1 MGEKAGSAQCLK
13 CFTSNPPDLPFCG
26 KCGAPLAKTAET
38 LSYGSGEKDAAGLE
52 EAVELAPGS
61 LFDGRFRIIEEI
73 GRGGMG
79 QVFKAEDTHLNITV
93 ALKIIRPRHSS
104 NPAFIE
110 RFKKETL
117 TARAVAHENVIRIF
131 DLGEAGGI
139 KYISMEYIKGQN
151 LRDLIRASGSL
162 SVQAVLHLGRQLCE
176 GLAAAHDKGIVHQDL
191 KPSNIMVDNGGR
203 AYIMDFGLARSL
215 TGPEP
220 GGGRGPS
227 GTPPYMSPEQARGE
241 KAGAR
246 SDIYSLGVMLYEM
259 CAGEPPF
266 TADTA
271 EDYVRKHLTEI
282 PMPPSRLNPEIPA
295 SIERVILRCLE
306 KDGEKRYPDVRSLL
320 DDIKKLKPDSQGRA
334 RARGKKR
341 RTMFSALLILLI
353 AAGFIIWKARGG
365 GITGYAKKPSLAVVY
380 MTNNTGDPA
389 LDWGRKAFSELL
401 MTDLLQSKHI
411 RVVTPNKL
419 YETLQKLNLL
429 EAEDYSSGDLER
441 AGKAAGVN
449 HILHGNYSMAGGML
463 RIDAILYRLGSLEL
477 VAAEQVTGK
486 GTESIFAMIDELTKK
501 IKAGLKL
508 SPDDIRMDRDKDI
521 RSITT
526 DSPEALRY
534 FIEGTKAYNES
545 RFEESNGLLLKAVG
559 LDPGFA
565 LAYSRISENYY
576 YLGDAANGSRYLQKA
591 LSLLNRVSD
600 REYHLIQGQASRSAA
615 EAVENYKKLLDL
627 YPDDPEG
634 NAYLGALYRQMEE
647 WDLAE
652 EKFKLAAAADPGD
665 SLAVENLSYIS
676 RAKGLYEKAEDIIQS
691 HQGIFPGP
699 APVHMNLAYAGLC
712 RRDFDFAAAEA
723 GKALAAEPENPI
735 ALELQ
740 GLISQ
745 SRGDFGGA
753 EGVYGRLAGSKTASS
768 EFMGRH
774 WLCWLDVLRGRFRRA
789 LNGAAAGTAA
799 ARADNHKT
807 GMFNFKLLEAYLESS
822 AGRLPE
828 ALKAAGQAVELAHE
842 IDYPEYKVLALHA
855 RGLIYV
861 RMNDAVESAQAAQK
875 LKSQIEESG
884 VLKWMRYDR
893 HLLGEIARSQGR
905 LEEAIGHFRSA
916 ESLLP
921 REYFKIDDHVMF
933 LDSLASAY
941 YQKGDWRRAKTE
953 YGRIT
958 ELTTGRLKWGDRY
971 VRGYYRL
978 GKICL
983 KQRKPRAAAAAFA
996 RFLDLWN
1003 DADPGIPEIEDA
1015 LRELASLKK

>member
-1 MGEKAGSAQCLK
+1 MGEKAGSAQCPK
-13 CFTSNPPDLPFCG
+13 CFTLNPPDLPSCG
-26 KCGAPLAKTAET
+26 KCGAPLPKTAET
-38 LSYGSGEKDAAGLE
+38 LPYGTGEETASGVE

-79 QVFKAEDTHLNITV
+79 QVYKAEDTHLNITV

-104 NPAFIE
+104 NPVFIE

-117 TARAVAHENVIRIF
+117 TARAVAHGNVIRIY
-131 DLGEAGGI
+131 DLGDAGRI

-162 SVQAVLHLGRQLCE
+162 SIQTVVNLGRQLCE

-215 TGPEP
+215 TGLEP
-220 GGGRGPS
+220 GEGRGRS
-227 GTPPYMSPEQARGE
+227 GTPPYMSPEQARGG

-259 CAGEPPF
+259 CVGEPPF
-266 TADTA
+266 RAETAG
-271 EDYVRKHLTEI
+271 DYVRKHLTEI
-282 PMPPSRLNPEIPA
+282 PLPPSRLNPQIPP
-295 SIERVILRCLE
+295 SLERVILRCLE
-306 KDGEKRYPDVRSLL
+306 KDEEKRYPGVRSLL
-320 DDIKKLKPDSQGRA
+320 DDIKKLKTDSPG
-334 RARGKKR
+334 GS
-341 RTMFSALLILLI
+341 RTRKITRWLISTAVLMLLI
-353 AAGFIIWKARGG
+353 AAGFIVWKTRGA
-365 GITGYAKKPSLAVVY
+365 GIAGSAKKPSLAVVY

-389 LDWGRKAFSELL
+389 LDWGRKAFAELL
-401 MTDLLQSKHI
+401 MTDLLQSKYI

-429 EAEDYSSGDLER
+429 EANNYSSGDLER
-441 AGKAAGVN
+441 AGRAAGVG

-486 GTESIFAMIDELTKK
+486 GTESIFAMVDELTKK
-501 IKAGLKL
+501 IKSGLKL
-508 SPDDIRMDRDKDI
+508 SPDEIRLDRDKDI
-521 RSITT
+521 QAITT
-526 DSPEALRY
+526 DSPDALRY
-534 FIEGTKAYNES
+534 FIDGTKAYNES
-545 RFEESNGLLLKAVG
+545 RFEESNGLLLKAVA

-576 YLGDAANGSRYLQKA
+576 YLGDSVNGSRYLQKA
-591 LSLLNRVSD
+591 LSLLNRVSE
-600 REYHLIQGQASRSAA
+600 REYYLIQGHASSGAA

-652 EKFKLAAAADPGD
+652 EKFKQAAAADPGD
-665 SLAVENLSYIS
+665 GLAVENLSYIS
-676 RAKGLYEKAEDIIQS
+676 RAKGLYEKAKDIIQS
-691 HQGIFPGP
+691 HRGIFSSP
-699 APVHMNLAYAGLC
+699 APVHLNLAYADLC
-712 RRDFDFAAAEA
+712 RRKFDLAAAEA
-723 GKALAAEPENPI
+723 GKALDAEPGNPI
-735 ALELQ
+735 AMELQ

-753 EGVYGRLAGSKTASS
+753 EGIYGRLAGSEAASS

-774 WLCWLDVLRGRFRRA
+774 WRCWLDVLRGRFKLA
-789 LNGAAAGTAA
+789 LNEAAAGMAA
-799 ARADNHKT
+799 AQADDHKT

-828 ALKAAGQAVELAHE
+828 ALTAAGQAMELAYE
-842 IDYPEYKVLALHA
+842 VDYPEYKTLALHA

-861 RMNDAVESAQAAQK
+861 RMNDAAESAQAAQK

-884 VLKWMRYDR
+884 ILKWMRLYR
-893 HLLGEIARSQGR
+893 HLLGEMARSQGR
-905 LEEAIGHFRSA
+905 LEEAIDHFRGA
-916 ESLLP
+916 VSLLP

-971 VRGYYRL
+971 VRGYYWL
-978 GKICL
+978 GKISQ
-983 KQRKPRAAAAAFA
+983 KQKNPRAAAAAFA
-996 RFLDLWN
+996 RFLELWK
-1003 DADPGIPEIEDA
+1003 DADPGIPEMEDA
-1015 LRELASLKK
+1015 RRELVSLKK